1 MCLNCQFDLME
12 SGQSPDGLGRDSHH
26 RRRPVA
32 HCARRARARSGHSGA
47 RHPGPRSF
55 PAPLMSQRL
64 FGQTPSWNLRLRVFC
79 SLYLARSHA
88 QQLGK
93 FGVSLIPMVSYFQPP
108 RRLRKLRFKRSV
120 LEAHP
125 HLSLTARHLLTA
137 RTLEATLVKTLF
149 EVATVSQ
156 APFESPD

>member
-1 MCLNCQFDLME
+1 
-12 SGQSPDGLGRDSHH
+12 
-26 RRRPVA
+26 
-32 HCARRARARSGHSGA
+32 
-47 RHPGPRSF
+47 
-55 PAPLMSQRL
+55 MSQRL
-64 FGQTPSWNLRLRVFC
+64 FGQTPTWNLRLRVFC

-93 FGVSLIPMVSYFQPP
+93 FGTHSNGQLLQPP

-149 EVATVSQ
+149 EVATVS
-156 APFESPD
+156 